1 MKKTLV
7 TLLTIL
13 AVTNVFAK
21 PSMRVLGS
29 STLGQNGVTKSTFPW
44 EINSMNDAF
53 TLVWFDMPDGSYRHA
68 TVRVKYGSDPL
79 TVICNGLVYKVR
91 ANDHN
96 RNDMIVNFLMI
107 IHLNIILTLLTILV
121 LALLEQLLKKFQRYR
136 LTNRYHA

>member
-29 STLGQNGVTKSTFPW
+29 STLGKNGVTKSTFPW

-96 RNDMIVNFLMI
+96 RNDMICEFPDDNPPEYYIDPVDY
-107 IHLNIILTLLTILV
+107 TGAGSSGTITEEIP
-121 LALLEQLLKKFQRYR
+121 AIP
-136 LTNRYHA
+136 TNK